1 MRILSRI
8 IRGIHEIYVKM
19 YKQQI
24 NQDLALL
31 TALFFTSIDVAVLS
45 EEASVDLADNSGSLS
60 S

>member
-45 EEASVDLADNSGSLS
+45 EEASVDLADNSSSLS